1 MAQYPNTLKGQLL
14 ALKQFASE
22 YVQAVKE
29 GRSLTNIGK
38 NAVTDINGHKSPQD
52 LIAS

>member
-1 MAQYPNTLKGQLL
+1 MFEPSGATPLNFY
-14 ALKQFASE
+14 KQFASE